1 MLVRTDISVA
11 RPSMNRAWGRP
22 TLPTTKPR
30 RRKKMMPRIV
40 STLGVKTPPT
50 NLAQHFLRRP
60 GLNGQFCRAPLA
72 YSPYVEPTSNS

>member
-40 STLGVKTPPT
+40 STLGVKTPP
-50 NLAQHFLRRP
+50 NQPSSLSDLGPDFIIGLVELRR
-60 GLNGQFCRAPLA
+60 AK
-72 YSPYVEPTSNS
+72 